1 MVKIDLQE
9 FDRLASAER
18 PGLEIYSQIIERL
31 VAVTEAKAGAFWN
44 CDHTPFVPIAH
55 HSVGEAARLG
65 FSQHDHDRILS
76 QVLEQ
81 QRSAVVSTKALDN
94 GDAPTIFFAPLKGDT
109 KRVVELVFP
118 SDHRIRQSREFL
130 QELNR
135 LCDVFGKLRPLT
147 TGPVPTT
154 GALTANQSA
163 VANPKPELSIAAFS
177 RYSHILHCSID
188 RRLTC
193 ANMANETRLL
203 LDCDRVSVVLS
214 QRSRFRIAAISG
226 QPSVNRRSNTV
237 QLLEKLAAEV
247 LKAKSTLWYPTD
259 TDIVPQINT
268 LLDQYLLIS
277 TTRTLVI
284 QPIFATAPTRSEDP
298 AALASPAD
306 EVIGG
311 IIYEHNRQPWTRD
324 ERMADIQ
331 LTTQH
336 GGDALRN
343 ARQHQAL
350 FLYPLWRW
358 LGRSKLLTSPAL
370 LPKSLLALAAMVA
383 VCLFLT
389 FWPAAFYISASGI
402 LVPQQRQLIFAKTT
416 GEIINVPVEHGQWV
430 KKDQPLA
437 MLRSEDLQLRLED
450 VNGRIETLKQRRS
463 AMERSKFKNS
473 GGPTAAA
480 GAIDENLGSLQ
491 AEIDSLQR
499 QADGLSRMQE
509 DLRVLSPVDGQVITW
524 DVAQKLSGRSVTPQN
539 VLMEIA
545 DTRGAWQLELDLEDR
560 RIEHLLRGLKSSG
573 DGKLHVKFT
582 LAADPYRTYDG
593 TITEISR
600 AIQLNQDNQ
609 QMMRVKVDIDEDALE
624 LKQARTGVSAKIYTG
639 EETSLGYLWL
649 HEIPRTLNRYVFFYF
664 VR

>member
-1 MVKIDLQE
+1 MVKINLEE

-31 VAVTEAKAGAFWN
+31 VTVTGAKAGAFWN

-55 HSVGEAARLG
+55 YSVGEAARLG
-65 FSQHDHDRILS
+65 FSQNDHDRILS

-94 GDAPTIFFAPLKGDT
+94 GEAPTIFFAPLKGDT

-118 SDHRIRQSREFL
+118 SDHRIRESREFL

-135 LCDVFGKLRPLT
+135 LCDVFGKLQPP
-147 TGPVPTT
+147 TG
-154 GALTANQSA
+154 GAAPANVSLTANQPTTGNA
-163 VANPKPELSIAAFS
+163 RPEISIAAFS
-177 RYSHILHCSID
+177 RYSHILHSSID

-214 QRSRFRIAAISG
+214 QRGRFRMAAISG

-247 LKAKSTLWYPTD
+247 LKAKSSLWYPTD
-259 TDIVPQINT
+259 ADIVPQIKT

-277 TTRTLVI
+277 TTRTIVI
-284 QPIFATAPTRSEDP
+284 QPIFATAPNRSEDP
-298 AALASPAD
+298 EAVASSSD
-306 EVIGG
+306 DVIGG
-311 IIYEHNRQPWTRD
+311 IIYEHNRQPWTRE
-324 ERMADIQ
+324 ERIADIQ

-370 LPKSLLALAAMVA
+370 LPKSLMALAAIIA

-389 FWPAAFYISASGI
+389 FCPAAFYISASGI

-437 MLRSEDLQLRLED
+437 VLRSEDLQLRLED

-473 GGPTAAA
+473 GGPSASA

-509 DLRVLSPVDGQVITW
+509 DLRVLSPVAGQVITW

-545 DTRGAWQLELDLEDR
+545 DTQGAWQLELDLEDR
-560 RIEHLLRGLKSSG
+560 RIEHLLRGLKSSS

-582 LAADPYRTYDG
+582 LAANPYRTYEG

-609 QMMRVKVDIDEDALE
+609 QMMRVKVDIDEEALE